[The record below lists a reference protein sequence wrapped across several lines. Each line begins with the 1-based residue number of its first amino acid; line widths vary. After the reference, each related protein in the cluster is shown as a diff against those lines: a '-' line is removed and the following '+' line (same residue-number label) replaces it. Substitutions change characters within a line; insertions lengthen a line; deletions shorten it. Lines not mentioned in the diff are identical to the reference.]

1 MAYGQEDNKESQM
14 VSSLRWS
21 HELVL
26 KVVLRGLEKKITLPF
41 YFIYFYLL
49 FSFSAILKVFYPRC
63 IGNNE
68 QACLK

>member
-1 MAYGQEDNKESQM
+1 MACEQQDNKDSQV

-26 KVVLRGLEKKITLPF
+26 KVVLRGLEKKITLLF
-41 YFIYFYLL
+41 YFYLL

-63 IGNNE
+63 IGNNK
-68 QACLK
+68 QACLR